1 LQDTTTPVKISIYA
15 VLLSTAFGK
24 TSMRPLKHNILA
36 PATLLVAGFH
46 PGLRGAAPG
55 KVACDGG
62 LRLMV
67 HPEEAEFLKEVVRQ
81 RLVRRSGEG
90 RCRWSAG

>member
-1 LQDTTTPVKISIYA
+1 L
-15 VLLSTAFGK
+15 
-24 TSMRPLKHNILA
+24 MRPLKHNILA
-36 PATLLVAGFH
+36 PAASLVAGFH
-46 PGLRGAAPG
+46 RELRGAVPG
-55 KVACDGG
+55 EVACDGG

-67 HPEEAEFLKEVVRQ
+67 HTEEVEFRIEVVRQ